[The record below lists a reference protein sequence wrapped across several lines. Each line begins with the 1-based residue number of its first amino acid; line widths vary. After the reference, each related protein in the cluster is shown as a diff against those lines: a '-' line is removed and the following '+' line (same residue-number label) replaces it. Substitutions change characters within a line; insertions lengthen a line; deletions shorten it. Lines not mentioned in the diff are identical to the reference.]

1 MEKWWL
7 FIVKSCFLC
16 VVEIPEVGSGEVQS
30 CIVCLSVCLS
40 VYVAFREAPKKH
52 VVHEIYIR
60 KPGVLKRIST
70 KQLLVST
77 DFNSPTIVH
86 HSAKP

>member
-40 VYVAFREAPKKH
+40 VYVAFREAPKKLLG
-52 VVHEIYIR
+52 
-60 KPGVLKRIST
+60 KPLFPKSRNVGELSEAAS
-70 KQLLVST
+70 Q
-77 DFNSPTIVH
+77 
-86 HSAKP
+86 